1 MKKMKKS
8 IMLFFAIA
16 LMAGITTNVVAQTA
30 TASAGAKI
38 VVASTIEKNTDL
50 HFGTLSIPT
59 AATTVTVTPLN
70 VRTAAAGIILL
81 PGSPLSS
88 AASYTVTG
96 PSGGFYQITLPAST
110 TISNGTPAQDM
121 TVNAFTCSEA
131 DPTNVALTATTGA
144 FSVGATL
151 NLVISQTAGIYTGS
165 FDVTVT
171 TN

>member
-1 MKKMKKS
+1 MKKS
-8 IMLFFAIA
+8 IMLFAAIIM
-16 LMAGITTNVVAQTA
+16 MAGISTKVMAQTA

-38 VVASTIEKNTDL
+38 VVASTIVKDADL
-50 HFGTLSIPT
+50 HFGTMSIPS
-59 AATTVTVTPLN
+59 AATTVTVSPLN

-81 PGSPLSS
+81 PGTPASS

-110 TISNGTPAQDM
+110 TITNGTPAADM
-121 TVNAFTCSEA
+121 TVDAFTSSEA
-131 DPTNVALTATTGA
+131 DPTNVALVGTTGT

-151 NLVISQTAGIYTGS
+151 NLVISQGPGVYTGD

>member
-1 MKKMKKS
+1 MKKS
-8 IMLFFAIA
+8 IMLFAAIV
-16 LMAGITTNVVAQTA
+16 LMAGITTNVMAQTA
-30 TASAGAKI
+30 TAAAGAKI
-38 VVASTIEKNTDL
+38 VVASTVVKNTDL
-50 HFGTLSIPT
+50 HFGTMSIPT

-81 PGSPLSS
+81 PGSPVSS

-96 PSGGFYQITLPAST
+96 PSGGFYQITLPT
-110 TISNGTPAQDM
+110 TCTLTGIPSGTM
-121 TVNAFTCSEA
+121 TATLFTCSEA
-131 DPTNVALTATTGA
+131 DPTNVPLTATTGS

-151 NLVISQTAGIYTGS
+151 NLVISQTAGVYTGN